1 MPFGRRKRE
10 TSTRRSSSPLT
21 RRLVRKACRFCQE
34 RVQDID
40 YKDLE
45 RINRYIT
52 DRGKIMP
59 SRISG
64 ACAKHQRRLALAIKR
79 ARYMALVPYV
89 AI

>member
-10 TSTRRSSSPLT
+10 TSALRSSSPIT

-34 RVQDID
+34 RVQEID

-45 RINRYIT
+45 RINRCIT

-64 ACAKHQRRLALAIKR
+64 TCAKHQRRLGLAIKR

-89 AI
+89 AM